1 MTQKP
6 FTRDLEVI
14 SEDIARVAVKAK
26 ALADELGANEI
37 YGRMLREPQNFGSG
51 EQALI
56 KSYRAVDMALRRF
69 HAMVVVA

>member
-1 MTQKP
+1 MTEKP
-6 FTRDLEVI
+6 FARDLRAI

-37 YGRMLREPQNFGSG
+37 YGRMLREPQNFGSA

-56 KSYRAVDMALRRF
+56 KSYRAVDMALRQF
-69 HAMVVVA
+69 HGLIIVA